1 MLLITGIGLA
11 MLGAGLAVGLP
22 GAGSSIGIGY
32 VGSTAAGLVSDEPE
46 KFGKILLL
54 ELLPG
59 TQGIYG
65 FIAFAFILMKIGLLG
80 GNTADVTLTVE
91 QGWYF
96 FFASLPIAIA
106 GYGSAIGQG
115 RVAAAGISVL
125 SKNSEQMSKAM
136 LLAVMVETYAV
147 FALLATILLI
157 NAISV

>member
-1 MLLITGIGLA
+1 MDLTAGVGLA
-11 MLGAGLAVGLP
+11 MLGAALAVGFP
-22 GAGSSIGIGY
+22 GYGSSIGIGY

-65 FIAFAFILMKIGLLG
+65 FIAFAFILMKVGLLG
-80 GNTADVTLTVE
+80 GTTGDATITLD

-96 FFASLPIAIA
+96 LFASLPIAIA

-115 RVAAAGISVL
+115 RVAAAGISIL
-125 SKNSEQMSKAM
+125 AKKPEQLSKAM

-157 NAISV
+157 NAIQV